1 MPFLKPRCKPES
13 SSSSTQ
19 CCPRK
24 PRRCNRCHHK
34 TAAEGAEE
42 EEEEIP
48 TVIQNAGNPEDV
60 IVLTEADL
68 EFLEAPVEEGAV
80 EKYCP
85 PATCDKKKAL
95 QIVFQ
100 LDRRFVKL
108 INEQD
113 LPGLYNMITDYS
125 RYAMITPNA
134 DTPGCQRVVGPL
146 AQFLPNYI
154 GYALTTV
161 FQDIVYNKDGSVTIH
176 VLDVL
181 TQGSTT
187 IIAEDVWRTYKAATG
202 CLYKIDY
209 LNGVN
214 WLCK

>member
-1 MPFLKPRCKPES
+1 MFD
-13 SSSSTQ
+13 
-19 CCPRK
+19 
-24 PRRCNRCHHK
+24 
-34 TAAEGAEE
+34 GA
-42 EEEEIP
+42 
-48 TVIQNAGNPEDV
+48 Q
-60 IVLTEADL
+60 
-68 EFLEAPVEEGAV
+68 
-80 EKYCP
+80 EKHCP
-85 PATCDKKKAL
+85 PPTCCKKKAL

-108 INEQD
+108 VNEQN
-113 LPGLYNMITDYS
+113 LPDLYNMITDSS
-125 RYAMITPNA
+125 RYAMITPMA
-134 DTPGCQRVVGPL
+134 DSPTCTRVVGPL

-154 GYALTTV
+154 GYTLTTV
-161 FQDIVYNKDGSVTIH
+161 FQDIAYNKDGSVTIH

-187 IIAEDVWRTYKAATG
+187 IMAEDVWRTYKARSG